1 MPENVNALTEQQ
13 ETIFEYIKEHGQI
26 TSADT
31 ERILNVK
38 QRRAR
43 AILREMVK
51 KDIIRK
57 VGAAQKTRY
66 ILI

>member
-1 MPENVNALTEQQ
+1 MLTDQQ
-13 ETIFEYIKEHGQI
+13 EMIYKYIKEHGQI

-31 ERILNVK
+31 ERILSIK

-51 KDIIRK
+51 KNVIRK

-66 ILI
+66 ILT

>member
-1 MPENVNALTEQQ
+1 MLTDQQ
-13 ETIFEYIKEHGQI
+13 EMLYKYIKEHGQI

-31 ERILNVK
+31 ERILSIK

-51 KDIIRK
+51 KNVIRK

-66 ILI
+66 ILT